1 MPNLKLT
8 KTVVEKLPTPE
19 KGQVLYHDLE
29 LKGFGLCVGQQSK
42 TYFVQRAVN
51 GRTVRTT
58 IGRHGVF
65 TTELARNEA
74 RTIIAEMVKGA
85 NPNKQKQE
93 ERIRGLRL
101 SEVIDSYIKVKK
113 VKLSSIT
120 IDGYREIADRY
131 LSDWLS
137 KPLKDITREMV
148 ADKHEKLGT
157 ANGESTANGTMRFFR
172 AIYNYAKVLDDKLPE
187 NPVLYLSRTKTW
199 YKDKRRQSIIKPHQL
214 AGWYKA
220 VAELDN
226 PIISD
231 YLLLLLFTGMRKTEG
246 MSLKWADVDFDD
258 KSFTLRETKNG
269 EDLVLPMSSF
279 ILKLLERCNKARDKD
294 DIYVFPGK
302 GKEKHL
308 EEPKRAMKQVT
319 TISSVS
325 FILHDLRR
333 TFVTIAESLD
343 ISAYALKYLLN
354 HKNGGDVTGGYII
367 MTPERMRK
375 PMQKITD
382 YILEKVQASG
392 EQELQPVTQE
402 IFPAAIAA
410 RLRTGESSIRVFR
423 EYRKLTQ
430 KELAALTGV
439 TDNYISMLERGAKR
453 NPSHKMLKAIAGV
466 LRVPQDKVA

>member
-8 KTVVEKLPTPE
+8 KTVVEKLPIPE
-19 KGQVLYHDLE
+19 KGQMLYHDLE
-29 LKGFGLCVGQQSK
+29 LKGFGVCIGQQSK
-42 TYFVQRAVN
+42 TYFVQRAIN

-74 RTIIAEMVKGA
+74 RTIIAQMVKGT
-85 NPNKQKQE
+85 NPNKKKQE
-93 ERIRGLRL
+93 DRVRGLRL
-101 SEVIDSYIKVKK
+101 KDVVESYIKVKK
-113 VKLSSIT
+113 VKLSTIT
-120 IDGYREIADRY
+120 IEGYREVADRY
-131 LSDWLS
+131 LADWLN
-137 KPLKDITREMV
+137 KPLKEISREMV
-148 ADKHEKLGT
+148 AEKHTTLGQL
-157 ANGESTANGTMRFFR
+157 NGESTANGTMRVFR
-172 AIYNYAKVLDDKLPE
+172 ALYNYAKVLDDKLPE

-214 AGWYKA
+214 AAWYKA
-220 VAELDN
+220 VTEIDN
-226 PIISD
+226 PITSD
-231 YLLLLLFTGMRKTEG
+231 YLLLLFFTGMRKTEG
-246 MSLKWADVDFDD
+246 MCLKWVDVDFDD
-258 KSFTLRETKNG
+258 KTFILRETKNG
-269 EDLVLPMSSF
+269 EDLILPMSSF
-279 ILKLLERCNKARDKD
+279 IYDLLNRRHKARHKD

-302 GKEKHL
+302 GKHGHL
-308 EEPKRAMKQVT
+308 EEPKRAMQQVT
-319 TISSVS
+319 DLSGVN

-367 MTPERMRK
+367 LTPERMRE

-392 EQELQPVTQE
+392 EQEQQPITQE
-402 IFPAAIAA
+402 IFPAAIAD

-423 EYRKLTQ
+423 EYRNLTQ
-430 KELAALTGV
+430 KELAELTGV
-439 TDNYISMLERGAKR
+439 TDNYISMLERGSKR